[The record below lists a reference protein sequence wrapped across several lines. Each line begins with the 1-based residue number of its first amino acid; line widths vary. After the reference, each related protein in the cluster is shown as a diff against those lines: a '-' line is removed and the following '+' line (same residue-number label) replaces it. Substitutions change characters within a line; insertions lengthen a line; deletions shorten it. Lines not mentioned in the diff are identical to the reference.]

1 MHQKK
6 DMTRKK
12 KPLPILEQI
21 CITDYAAEGKAIARV
36 DDMVVF
42 VPWAVPGDVV
52 DLQVRRKKHSFMEAE
67 IIRFIQY
74 SPKRIKPFCQ
84 HFGVCGGCKWQMIPY
99 EEQLQMKARQVY
111 DQLNERYS
119 QTSIVLSDLQDRDRE
134 IYRAIFSTAPP
145 VDDDSLEY
153 NYDSLG
159 ASEIAAHYTK
169 TTNNVAA
176 MLHNEDST
184 VNNLFAILEKQTD
197 SLKYIPSV
205 MPLENNNLQY
215 LAYGYGKKLDPIY
228 KTPQVHKGID
238 FAAPKGTVV
247 VATAAG
253 TVEYVGEK
261 RDHGVMVIIDHKN
274 GFKTTYSHL
283 SDYVVRTGK
292 KIKRGETIGF
302 VGNSGKSLTAH
313 LHYQINYNGKA
324 INPIDFFFEDTDP
337 ETYHKLIMMA
347 NNGGLCLD

>member
-1 MHQKK
+1 MSDDKYTF
-6 DMTRKK
+6 DPNSLSFEETDRKK
-12 KPLPILEQI
+12 GKKII
-21 CITDYAAEGKAIARV
+21 ISIITQLLAAVSIGLL
-36 DDMVVF
+36 VF
-42 VPWAVPGDVV
+42 LTISYTIKTPG
-52 DLQVRRKKHSFMEAE
+52 QRKVERENEAMRE
-67 IIRFIQY
+67 V
-74 SPKRIKPFCQ
+74 
-84 HFGVCGGCKWQMIPY
+84 HN
-99 EEQLQMKARQVY
+99 
-111 DQLNERYS
+111 QLNARFE
-119 QTSIVLSDLQDRDRE
+119 QTEIVLEDLRERDRE

-145 VDDDSLEY
+145 LDDDSMEY
-153 NYDSLG
+153 NYSGLG
-159 ASEIAAHYTK
+159 EIQIASHYTK
-169 TTNNVAA
+169 TTNKVVE
-176 MLHNEDST
+176 MLRTEDST
-184 VNNLFAILEKQTD
+184 VNSLFAMLEERKD

-205 MPLENNNLQY
+205 MPLDNTGLQY

-247 VATAAG
+247 SATASG

-274 GFKTTYSHL
+274 GFKTIYSHL

-302 VGNSGKSLTAH
+302 VGNTGKSLTAH
-313 LHYQINYNGKA
+313 LHYEINYKGKA

-337 ETYHKLIMMA
+337 ETYHKLKMMA

>member
-1 MHQKK
+1 MADDKYTF
-6 DMTRKK
+6 DPDSLSFEETDKK
-12 KPLPILEQI
+12 KGKKII
-21 CITDYAAEGKAIARV
+21 ISIITQLFAALSIGF
-36 DDMVVF
+36 VVF
-42 VPWAVPGDVV
+42 ITISYTIKTPG
-52 DLQVRRKKHSFMEAE
+52 QRKTERENEM
-67 IIRFIQY
+67 
-74 SPKRIKPFCQ
+74 
-84 HFGVCGGCKWQMIPY
+84 
-99 EEQLQMKARQVY
+99 LRQVY
-111 DQLNERYS
+111 GQLNDRYS

-145 VDDDSLEY
+145 VDDDTMNY
-153 NYDSLG
+153 NYAELSE
-159 ASEIAAHYTK
+159 SEIAAHYSQ
-169 TTNNVAA
+169 TTRNVVG
-176 MLHNEDST
+176 MLHSEDST
-184 VNNLFAILEKQTD
+184 VNSLLSELEIRKD

-205 MPLENNNLQY
+205 MPLDNTGLQY

-292 KIKRGETIGF
+292 HIKRGETIGF
-302 VGNSGKSLTAH
+302 VGNTGKSLTAH

-337 ETYHKLIMMA
+337 ETYHKLKMMA